1 VRGEP
6 TTMGQLAER
15 NSAKMGKSQVQEKRL
30 QDKESKKQALSEA
43 KKEMNSKISR
53 MNSTQKTR
61 YIENG

>member
-1 VRGEP
+1 
-6 TTMGQLAER
+6 MGQLAER

-53 MNSTQKTR
+53 MNSIQKTR